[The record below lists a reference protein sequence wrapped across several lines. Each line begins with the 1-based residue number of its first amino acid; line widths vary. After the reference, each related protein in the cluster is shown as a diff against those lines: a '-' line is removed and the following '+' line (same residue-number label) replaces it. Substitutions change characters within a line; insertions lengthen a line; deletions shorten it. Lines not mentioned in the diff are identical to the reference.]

1 VESERQY
8 LSVQKFEEEFT
19 LITFAAFPHP
29 HSCNGLF
36 RGCSPGYSFTFSL
49 SPVRH
54 TPFLRCLYT
63 IYLYPRS
70 YFLSIW
76 LSLVCFLIFSCQSP
90 FSPSPEIRLPSH
102 RFLYFSNL
110 VLFLS
115 SAMLCTHVYRCW
127 FSTQFSVLLL
137 TFYRHF
143 ICRYLP
149 FGNSFSTGSFCRF
162 VFVYRLY
169 FLSIAGIRT
178 SGSVAASITIML
190 HESNIYTV

>member
-1 VESERQY
+1 MEGERQY
-8 LSVQKFEEEFT
+8 IIAKKFEEEFP

-29 HSCNGLF
+29 HPSNGLF

-63 IYLYPRS
+63 IYLHPRS

-90 FSPSPEIRLPSH
+90 LPSSPEIRLPSH

-110 VLFLS
+110 VLFLFS
-115 SAMLCTHVYRCW
+115 TTLSTHVYRCW
-127 FSTQFSVLLL
+127 FSTQFSILLL

-149 FGNSFSTGSFCRF
+149 FGQFFFYSFS
-162 VFVYRLY
+162 
-169 FLSIAGIRT
+169 LSICFCLQALFSQYCLDPYVGTRSCLYHYYVI
-178 SGSVAASITIML
+178 
-190 HESNIYTV
+190 